1 MLFVNYKIHAQYEDV
16 RVALKNERLISEKE
30 KFSEEGIAPKF
41 HIKEKE
47 KSIRI
52 TCELTGGATKDNGF
66 LVGTYFKGKLAEK
79 DGVTSLRGAVLTA
92 PIYHAVLILLLAFFV
107 YKCIVEGGFSVVP
120 ICLLIFDIFMFWKE
134 FKKQSLIKRYIF
146 RAFKNVYSDNIKQ
159 LTR

>member
-1 MLFVNYKIHAQYEDV
+1 MLFVNYKIHAPCEDV
-16 RVALKNERLISEKE
+16 RAALKNERLISEKE

-66 LVGTYFKGKLAEK
+66 LVGTYFKGRLSEK
-79 DGVTSLRGAVLTA
+79 NGVAVLKGAILTA
-92 PIYHAVLILLLAFFV
+92 PIYHLILIILLGFFV
-107 YKCIVEGGFSVVP
+107 YKCIAEGGFS
-120 ICLLIFDIFMFWKE
+120 LLPVFLVAFDIIMFWRE

-146 RAFKNVYSDNIKQ
+146 RAFKNVYADTQNRK
-159 LTR
+159 